1 MNLPLKTLTRIFCLF
16 FSCCKLYMLILPPH
30 ITIIWSINCYF
41 NIKKWYL
48 KSWKQLF
55 EDEIWHLNSENCN
68 LNMKFGI
75 WILKIIICNSKVIF
89 QSKFCYLIMKIDISL
104 LKILIWISKVI
115 FENSKLLFE
124 FRHLYFKSHIFFGI
138 QNLIFQSQNWYLSS

>member
-1 MNLPLKTLTRIFCLF
+1 LHINLPLKTLTRIFCLF

-30 ITIIWSINCYF
+30 ITIIWGIICYF
-41 NIKKWYL
+41 SIKKWYL
-48 KSWKQLF
+48 KSLTKLC

-75 WILKIIICNSKVIF
+75 WILNYYLLFNYENWYPTSKNSYLNLKSDIWKLKIII
-89 QSKFCYLIMKIDISL
+89 
-104 LKILIWISKVI
+104 WIKT
-115 FENSKLLFE
+115 FE
-124 FRHLYFKSHIFFGI
+124 FQISFFFGI